1 MDMIAI
7 YRNFW
12 TRNLVIVIVCLLI
25 IFGCVYDVDPE
36 VNETRE
42 QFYWVFAK
50 ISRGFIPL
58 YIAMI
63 FSNTVLVRQLFFR
76 KKYVFFIISF
86 LVFWSSYHI
95 LIQYYYDWAQL
106 GKPTSLAIQLG
117 KVSLLLSV
125 IAISNG
131 TAMYFLHLWILRNI
145 TESQK
150 EIMTIE
156 SELTFLKQQLNPHF
170 LLNVMNNLYG
180 ESLALPESVP
190 DRILNVS
197 DLLRYQIEAT
207 KRDVVPLE
215 EEIEFIKKYIA
226 YYTFSNERLEIE
238 QTYNGNSD
246 GITIPPLFFLPLVE
260 NAVKFSGETAKPYIH
275 LNLTI
280 SGRDLS
286 FSMQNNFLIE
296 GSRTNGTGIGID
308 NLKRRLEVYGIS
320 HNLSCE
326 KDDAQ
331 FQIQLNLW
339 ELPTVA

>member
-25 IFGCVYDVDPE
+25 IFACVYDVDPE
-36 VNETRE
+36 VNETKE

-50 ISRGFIPL
+50 ISRGFVPL

-63 FSNTVLVRQLFFR
+63 FSNTVLVRQLFFQ

-125 IAISNG
+125 VAISNG

-145 TESQK
+145 AESQK

-215 EEIEFIKKYIA
+215 EEIENVILIQSADDDDPDRNKEK
-226 YYTFSNERLEIE
+226 
-238 QTYNGNSD
+238 
-246 GITIPPLFFLPLVE
+246 PLFKEIRRTGKIE
-260 NAVKFSGETAKPYIH
+260 NNYAREAGTSVYLLLGAKTSI
-275 LNLTI
+275 NEI
-280 SGRDLS
+280 
-286 FSMQNNFLIE
+286 
-296 GSRTNGTGIGID
+296 
-308 NLKRRLEVYGIS
+308 LK
-320 HNLSCE
+320 
-326 KDDAQ
+326 KDIAE
-331 FQIQLNLW
+331 NTW
-339 ELPTVA
+339 H